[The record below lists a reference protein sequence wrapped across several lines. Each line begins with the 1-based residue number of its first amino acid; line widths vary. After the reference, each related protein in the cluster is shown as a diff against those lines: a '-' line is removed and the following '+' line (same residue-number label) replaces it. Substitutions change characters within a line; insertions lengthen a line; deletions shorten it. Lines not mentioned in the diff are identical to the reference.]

1 MAADGRED
9 LKEVREAFGDGS
21 AVDCRVSETKG
32 RILVAKSSFAVGEL
46 IYVEP
51 PLHIIQEDEACPTYL
66 RLEALASACGLK
78 YAARWYW
85 YALNCLTASDF
96 DPEPPLPGCCIIS
109 EGLQRQLLLLCTP
122 DEKASAVP
130 ALRSLLAEL
139 SGPVQAAEK
148 VWKLLQVWKFNS
160 FECGE
165 DPVSSAV
172 YFRTSFHSHDC
183 NPNASWTANSKDL
196 LELRARR
203 CIDVGEEVTISY
215 LSDEELFEATSE
227 RRYRLELSKELQQL
241 PSLCPF
247 DVQWEGDRQL
257 ASDAGGPGRDVV
269 SDCTAPSPCTWSVE
283 RTAEVLQKEELL
295 VRLYRQHSDSDLA
308 VRLDLARRFA
318 SAAEQIFP
326 RTDRFVPSD
335 DLYGPNIYTVNK
347 QYIMPVTVEAGK
359 VSWALMR
366 HPEGLD
372 CDVFI
377 SHAWQEGVFEF
388 LSKVLHS
395 WPAGSRHVWCCM
407 LANPQNLDISSF
419 LQSPSNSP
427 FAQALKASSCVL
439 VVPNRHCSI
448 YTRLWCGYEAYIAHE
463 EGKVIFIARPSYS
476 NHIGAAL
483 ISATLVGL
491 TGMLCGAFLL
501 LRRCELHPI
510 PLYAI
515 TTSAFISININH
527 YRSRMLLNRLGA
539 FTCGIVLLEWTTVNF
554 DGAQGPS
561 RIPGIILC
569 VEQRLLILA
578 ALSFF
583 LLLETDRVNAEAR
596 AWEAEQLRRGY
607 QGSIAHAT
615 CSDAADSARILGE
628 IGGKMEAVDYAIHV
642 LLKAGM
648 SSPTLRE
655 IARAGID
662 VEGAGNAVMAF
673 PVVALVPLNLE
684 TLWSTYVDMAS

>member
-1 MAADGRED
+1 MIKNAFQRRTSKRAARAS
-9 LKEVREAFGDGS
+9 RY
-21 AVDCRVSETKG
+21 TT
-32 RILVAKSSFAVGEL
+32 
-46 IYVEP
+46 P
-51 PLHIIQEDEACPTYL
+51 
-66 RLEALASACGLK
+66 EALALHEAV
-78 YAARWYW
+78 
-85 YALNCLTASDF
+85 
-96 DPEPPLPGCCIIS
+96 
-109 EGLQRQLLLLCTP
+109 TP
-122 DEKASAVP
+122 DRWCVTRSDLIY
-130 ALRSLLAEL
+130 LRHE
-139 SGPVQAAEK
+139 
-148 VWKLLQVWKFNS
+148 VWRAIQ
-160 FECGE
+160 CGE
-165 DPVSSAV
+165 IRP
-172 YFRTSFHSHDC
+172 
-183 NPNASWTANSKDL
+183 
-196 LELRARR
+196 
-203 CIDVGEEVTISY
+203 
-215 LSDEELFEATSE
+215 
-227 RRYRLELSKELQQL
+227 
-241 PSLCPF
+241 
-247 DVQWEGDRQL
+247 
-257 ASDAGGPGRDVV
+257 
-269 SDCTAPSPCTWSVE
+269 
-283 RTAEVLQKEELL
+283 
-295 VRLYRQHSDSDLA
+295 
-308 VRLDLARRFA
+308 LD
-318 SAAEQIFP
+318 

-684 TLWSTYVDMAS
+684 TGA